1 MGAVRSTRY
10 RGLLARLRL
19 AREEAGLTQEEVA
32 RAVGRPQSYVSKCE
46 TGERRLDAIE
56 LEDLARVYAR
66 PLGFFVGEAEAGQG
80 GASLS
85 SEAAGP
91 YAGRSGAS
99 PRERPRVRGRR
110 RR

>member
-1 MGAVRSTRY
+1 MGALRSARY
-10 RGLLARLRL
+10 RALLARLRR
-19 AREEAGLTQEEVA
+19 AREEAGLTQDEVA

-56 LEDLARVYAR
+56 LEDLARVYGR
-66 PLGFFVGEAEAGQG
+66 PLGFFVAETEAAQG
-80 GASLS
+80 GASLA
-85 SEAAGP
+85 SEAP
-91 YAGRSGAS
+91 QRYAGLSRVS

>member
-1 MGAVRSTRY
+1 MRSARY
-10 RGLLARLRL
+10 RGLLARLRR

-56 LEDLARVYAR
+56 LEDLARVYGR
-66 PLGFFVGEAEAGQG
+66 SLGFLVGEAEAGAG

-85 SEAAGP
+85 SEAAEP
-91 YAGRSGAS
+91 YAGRPRAS
-99 PRERPRVRGRR
+99 LRERPRVRGRR